1 MKHELFKT
9 VCMKKWMIVLLAM
22 IIVMP
27 LSSDLY
33 AASKKKKKKGT
44 ATATLPTPKKVS
56 PYEKLLKGKNVETS
70 KSDFITLHKVG
81 SKLYFEIP
89 LKYME
94 REILLASTVTNVTS
108 PEFCD
113 IGYKANNPLHLKFT
127 KRDSSIFLRYVSTG
141 VTTDN
146 LQKAMNNVY
155 GDPILYAYD
164 VKAYNPDSTAVVIDV
179 TPIFTTDMKEF
190 AFLPTTIMGLI
201 QLNSVF
207 NKDGVALGEVKAF
220 DDNLS
225 VKSMLSYKVSLKFM
239 SFSFLDNMSLTATV
253 TRSLLLLPEEKM
265 RPRISDSRVGIFI
278 TSKQH
283 VSTEKD
289 GIQDYTLANRWRME
303 PKDMAAF
310 QRGELVE
317 PVKPIVF
324 YIDDAFPELWKQPI
338 KEGTLRWNEAFEK
351 IGFKNAVQV
360 RDFPKDDPEF
370 DPDNLKYSC
379 IRYLPSS
386 TANAMGP
393 SWVDPTTGEIVNA
406 SVLVYNDVI
415 RLINNWRFV
424 QTAQIDPSVRAKKM
438 PDDIVKESIAYVV
451 AHEVGHCLGFM
462 HNMSASAAYPV
473 DSLRSAS
480 FTNTYGT
487 TPCIMDYARF
497 NYVAQPGDKG
507 VRLTPPDL
515 GIYDYFLVK
524 WNYQPL
530 PQVNNEWEEQA
541 ILESWVD
548 EKAGDPRYRYGRQ
561 QIYSRYDPSAIEE
574 DLGDDPVKAAEY
586 GIKNLKYILSNL
598 GEWVNDDADFTHR
611 EELYKQLANQYYRY
625 IMNVMYN
632 VGGIYLTEVKDGTKG
647 QRHEPVAKEKQR
659 ASLAWILKEFKSSDW
674 LSKTDLKKNFTM
686 GVDMTPVLQ
695 KRILDQLERLTG
707 NIILSSH
714 LASNPYTIQ
723 EFLTDLYNGAFENTV
738 TGRALTD
745 ADKMLQQFI
754 VDVSASSLKD
764 AGAGALR
771 MLTDAAYMPS
781 VEEIAA
787 YGLDETGLINK
798 YLDQFRQVE
807 QERGPGYVAQQ
818 MALNEFGYGYGFVR
832 KVNTGEIDNSK
843 VYLQDMALKAQ
854 RLLNSKIAGATGDT
868 KIHYQSLLMKLNKSL
883 KDSK

>member
-1 MKHELFKT
+1 
-9 VCMKKWMIVLLAM
+9 MKKWMLVLFVALFVLPCSREA
-22 IIVMP
+22 
-27 LSSDLY
+27 D
-33 AASKKKKKKGT
+33 AAGRKKKGKNA
-44 ATATLPTPKKVS
+44 ATAKVTEKKS
-56 PYEKLLKGKNVETS
+56 AYDKLFQKESCETV
-70 KSDFITLHKVG
+70 KSNFITLHKVDG
-81 SKLYFEIP
+81 KLYFEIP
-89 LKYME
+89 MKYLG
-94 REILLASTVTNVTS
+94 REMLFASTLTSTSSNDFCDVGYKQNDPLHVRFTKIDSTIYLNEVNAFVTS
-108 PEFCD
+108 
-113 IGYKANNPLHLKFT
+113 NPKEP
-127 KRDSSIFLRYVSTG
+127 S
-141 VTTDN
+141 
-146 LQKAMNNVY
+146 LQKAIDKNFADAV
-155 GDPILYAYD
+155 LYSYKIAAYT
-164 VKAYNPDSTAVVIDV
+164 PDSTAVVIDV

-289 GIQDYTLANRWRME
+289 GIQNYTLANRWRME

-310 QRGELVE
+310 KRGELVE

-674 LSKTDLKKNFTM
+674 LSKTDLRKNFTM

-738 TGRALTD
+738 KGRALTD

-764 AGAGALR
+764 AGGGALR

>member
-1 MKHELFKT
+1 M
-9 VCMKKWMIVLLAM
+9 
-22 IIVMP
+22 
-27 LSSDLY
+27 
-33 AASKKKKKKGT
+33 
-44 ATATLPTPKKVS
+44 
-56 PYEKLLKGKNVETS
+56 
-70 KSDFITLHKVG
+70 
-81 SKLYFEIP
+81 
-89 LKYME
+89 
-94 REILLASTVTNVTS
+94 
-108 PEFCD
+108 
-113 IGYKANNPLHLKFT
+113 
-127 KRDSSIFLRYVSTG
+127 
-141 VTTDN
+141 
-146 LQKAMNNVY
+146 
-155 GDPILYAYD
+155 
-164 VKAYNPDSTAVVIDV
+164 
-179 TPIFTTDMKEF
+179 
-190 AFLPTTIMGLI
+190 
-201 QLNSVF
+201 
-207 NKDGVALGEVKAF
+207 
-220 DDNLS
+220 
-225 VKSMLSYKVSLKFM
+225 
-239 SFSFLDNMSLTATV
+239 
-253 TRSLLLLPEEKM
+253 
-265 RPRISDSRVGIFI
+265 
-278 TSKQH
+278 
-283 VSTEKD
+283 
-289 GIQDYTLANRWRME
+289 
-303 PKDMAAF
+303 
-310 QRGELVE
+310 
-317 PVKPIVF
+317 F

-515 GIYDYFLVK
+515 GIYDCFLVK

-530 PQVNNEWEEQA
+530 PQVNDEWEEQA

-574 DLGDDPVKAAEY
+574 DLGDDPMKAGEY

-647 QRHEPVAKEKQR
+647 QRHEPVSKEKQR

-674 LSKTDLKKNFTM
+674 LSKTDLKKNFAM

-738 TGRALTD
+738 KGLALTD

-754 VDVSASSLKD
+754 VDVSASSLKE
-764 AGAGALR
+764 AGGGALR

-807 QERGPGYVAQQ
+807 PRTWSRLRGTTDGI
-818 MALNEFGYGYGFVR
+818 
-832 KVNTGEIDNSK
+832 K
-843 VYLQDMALKAQ
+843 
-854 RLLNSKIAGATGDT
+854 
-868 KIHYQSLLMKLNKSL
+868 
-883 KDSK
+883 

>member
-1 MKHELFKT
+1 
-9 VCMKKWMIVLLAM
+9 
-22 IIVMP
+22 
-27 LSSDLY
+27 
-33 AASKKKKKKGT
+33 
-44 ATATLPTPKKVS
+44 
-56 PYEKLLKGKNVETS
+56 
-70 KSDFITLHKVG
+70 
-81 SKLYFEIP
+81 
-89 LKYME
+89 
-94 REILLASTVTNVTS
+94 
-108 PEFCD
+108 
-113 IGYKANNPLHLKFT
+113 
-127 KRDSSIFLRYVSTG
+127 
-141 VTTDN
+141 
-146 LQKAMNNVY
+146 
-155 GDPILYAYD
+155 
-164 VKAYNPDSTAVVIDV
+164 
-179 TPIFTTDMKEF
+179 
-190 AFLPTTIMGLI
+190 
-201 QLNSVF
+201 
-207 NKDGVALGEVKAF
+207 
-220 DDNLS
+220 
-225 VKSMLSYKVSLKFM
+225 
-239 SFSFLDNMSLTATV
+239 
-253 TRSLLLLPEEKM
+253 
-265 RPRISDSRVGIFI
+265 
-278 TSKQH
+278 
-283 VSTEKD
+283 
-289 GIQDYTLANRWRME
+289 
-303 PKDMAAF
+303 MAAF

-338 KEGTLRWNEAFEK
+338 KEGTLRWNAAFEK

-738 TGRALTD
+738 KGRALTD

-798 YLDQFRQVE
+798 YFDQFRQVE

-854 RLLNSKIAGATGDT
+854 RLLNSKITGATGDT

>member
-1 MKHELFKT
+1 
-9 VCMKKWMIVLLAM
+9 MKKWMLVLFVALFVLPCSREA
-22 IIVMP
+22 
-27 LSSDLY
+27 D
-33 AASKKKKKKGT
+33 AAGRKKKGKNA
-44 ATATLPTPKKVS
+44 ATAKVTEKKS
-56 PYEKLLKGKNVETS
+56 AYDKLFQKESCETV
-70 KSDFITLHKVG
+70 KSNFITLHKVDG
-81 SKLYFEIP
+81 KLYFEIP
-89 LKYME
+89 MKYLG
-94 REILLASTVTNVTS
+94 REMLFASTLTSTSSNDFCDVGYKQNDPLHVRFTKIDSTIYLNEVNAFVTS
-108 PEFCD
+108 
-113 IGYKANNPLHLKFT
+113 NPKEP
-127 KRDSSIFLRYVSTG
+127 S
-141 VTTDN
+141 
-146 LQKAMNNVY
+146 LQKAIDKNFADAV
-155 GDPILYAYD
+155 LYSYKIAAYT
-164 VKAYNPDSTAVVIDV
+164 PDSTAVVIDV

-201 QLNSVF
+201 QLNSTF

-283 VSTEKD
+283 ISTEKD
-289 GIQDYTLANRWRME
+289 GIQNYTLANRWRME

-338 KEGTLRWNEAFEK
+338 KEGTLRWNAAFEK

-738 TGRALTD
+738 KGRALTD

-787 YGLDETGLINK
+787 YW
-798 YLDQFRQVE
+798 
-807 QERGPGYVAQQ
+807 
-818 MALNEFGYGYGFVR
+818 
-832 KVNTGEIDNSK
+832 
-843 VYLQDMALKAQ
+843 
-854 RLLNSKIAGATGDT
+854 
-868 KIHYQSLLMKLNKSL
+868 
-883 KDSK
+883 

>member
-1 MKHELFKT
+1 
-9 VCMKKWMIVLLAM
+9 MKKWMLVLFVALFVLPCLLDAE
-22 IIVMP
+22 
-27 LSSDLY
+27 
-33 AASKKKKKKGT
+33 AAGRKKKGKNAVT
-44 ATATLPTPKKVS
+44 AKVAEKKS
-56 PYEKLLKGKNVETS
+56 AYDKLFQKKSCETV
-70 KSDFITLHKVG
+70 KSNFITLHKVDG
-81 SKLYFEIP
+81 KLYFEIP
-89 LKYME
+89 VKYLG
-94 REILLASTVTNVTS
+94 REMLFASTLTSTSSNDFCDVGYRQNDPLHVRFTKIDSTIYLNEVNAFVTS
-108 PEFCD
+108 NPKEPSLRKAIDKNFAD
-113 IGYKANNPLHLKFT
+113 AVLYSYKIA
-127 KRDSSIFLRYVSTG
+127 
-141 VTTDN
+141 
-146 LQKAMNNVY
+146 
-155 GDPILYAYD
+155 AYT
-164 VKAYNPDSTAVVIDV
+164 PDSTAVVIDV

-239 SFSFLDNMSLTATV
+239 SFSFLDNMPLTATV

-310 QRGELVE
+310 QRRELVE

-515 GIYDYFLVK
+515 GIYDCFLVK

-530 PQVNNEWEEQA
+530 PQVNDEWEEQA

-574 DLGDDPVKAAEY
+574 DLGDDPMKAGEY

-647 QRHEPVAKEKQR
+647 QRHEPVSKEKQR

-674 LSKTDLKKNFTM
+674 LSKTDLKKNFAM

-738 TGRALTD
+738 KGLALTD

-754 VDVSASSLKD
+754 VDVSASSLKE
-764 AGAGALR
+764 AGGGALR

>member
-1 MKHELFKT
+1 
-9 VCMKKWMIVLLAM
+9 MKKWMLVLFVALFVLPCSREA
-22 IIVMP
+22 
-27 LSSDLY
+27 D
-33 AASKKKKKKGT
+33 AAGRKKKGKNA
-44 ATATLPTPKKVS
+44 ATAKVTEKKS
-56 PYEKLLKGKNVETS
+56 AYDKLFQKESCETV
-70 KSDFITLHKVG
+70 KSNFITLHKVDG
-81 SKLYFEIP
+81 KLYFEIP
-89 LKYME
+89 MKYLG
-94 REILLASTVTNVTS
+94 REMLFASTLTSTSSNDFCDVGYKQNDPLHVRFTKIDSTIYLNEVNAFVTS
-108 PEFCD
+108 
-113 IGYKANNPLHLKFT
+113 NPKEP
-127 KRDSSIFLRYVSTG
+127 S
-141 VTTDN
+141 
-146 LQKAMNNVY
+146 LQKAIDKNFADAV
-155 GDPILYAYD
+155 LYSYKIAAYT
-164 VKAYNPDSTAVVIDV
+164 PDSTAVVIDV

-201 QLNSVF
+201 QLNSTF

-289 GIQDYTLANRWRME
+289 GIQNYTLANRWRME

-310 QRGELVE
+310 KRGELVE

-338 KEGTLRWNEAFEK
+338 KEGTLRWNAAFEK

-379 IRYLPSS
+379 SRYLPSS

-674 LSKTDLKKNFTM
+674 LSKTDLRKNFTM

-738 TGRALTD
+738 KGLALTD

>member
-1 MKHELFKT
+1 
-9 VCMKKWMIVLLAM
+9 MKKWMLVLFVALFVLPCSREA
-22 IIVMP
+22 
-27 LSSDLY
+27 D
-33 AASKKKKKKGT
+33 AAGRKKKGKNA
-44 ATATLPTPKKVS
+44 ATAKVTEKKS
-56 PYEKLLKGKNVETS
+56 AYDKLFQKESCETV
-70 KSDFITLHKVG
+70 KSNFITLHKVDG
-81 SKLYFEIP
+81 KLYFEIP
-89 LKYME
+89 MKYLG
-94 REILLASTVTNVTS
+94 REMLFASTLTSTSSNDFCDVGYKQNDPLHVRFTKIDSTIYLNEVNAFVTS
-108 PEFCD
+108 
-113 IGYKANNPLHLKFT
+113 NPKEP
-127 KRDSSIFLRYVSTG
+127 S
-141 VTTDN
+141 
-146 LQKAMNNVY
+146 LQKAIDKNFADAV
-155 GDPILYAYD
+155 LYSYKIAAYT
-164 VKAYNPDSTAVVIDV
+164 PDSTAVVIDV

-201 QLNSVF
+201 QLNSTF

-289 GIQDYTLANRWRME
+289 GIQNYTLANRWRME

-310 QRGELVE
+310 KRGELVE

-338 KEGTLRWNEAFEK
+338 KEGTLRWNAAFEK

-674 LSKTDLKKNFTM
+674 LSKTDLRKNFTM

-695 KRILDQLERLTG
+695 KRILDQLERLTE

-738 TGRALTD
+738 KGRALTD

-854 RLLNSKIAGATGDT
+854 RLLNSKITGATGDT

>member
-1 MKHELFKT
+1 
-9 VCMKKWMIVLLAM
+9 MKKWMLVLFVALFVLPCSREA
-22 IIVMP
+22 
-27 LSSDLY
+27 D
-33 AASKKKKKKGT
+33 ATGRKKKGKNA
-44 ATATLPTPKKVS
+44 ATAKVTEKKS
-56 PYEKLLKGKNVETS
+56 AYDKLFQKESCETV
-70 KSDFITLHKVG
+70 KSNFITLHKVDG
-81 SKLYFEIP
+81 KLYFEIP
-89 LKYME
+89 MKYLG
-94 REILLASTVTNVTS
+94 REMLFASTLTSTSSNDFCDVGYKQNDPLHVRFTKIDSTIYLNEVNAFVTS
-108 PEFCD
+108 
-113 IGYKANNPLHLKFT
+113 NPKEP
-127 KRDSSIFLRYVSTG
+127 S
-141 VTTDN
+141 
-146 LQKAMNNVY
+146 LQKAIDKNFADAV
-155 GDPILYAYD
+155 LYSYKIAAYT
-164 VKAYNPDSTAVVIDV
+164 PDSTAVVIDV

-201 QLNSVF
+201 QLNSTF

-289 GIQDYTLANRWRME
+289 GIQNYTLANRWRME

-338 KEGTLRWNEAFEK
+338 KEGTLRWNAAFEK

-738 TGRALTD
+738 KGRALTD

>member
-1 MKHELFKT
+1 
-9 VCMKKWMIVLLAM
+9 MKKWMLVLFVALFVLPCSREA
-22 IIVMP
+22 
-27 LSSDLY
+27 D
-33 AASKKKKKKGT
+33 AAGRKKKGKNA
-44 ATATLPTPKKVS
+44 ATAKVTEKKS
-56 PYEKLLKGKNVETS
+56 AYDKLFQKESCETV
-70 KSDFITLHKVG
+70 KSNFITLHKVDG
-81 SKLYFEIP
+81 KLYFEIP
-89 LKYME
+89 MKYLG
-94 REILLASTVTNVTS
+94 REMLFASTLTSTSSNDFCDVGYKQNDPLHVRFTKIDSTIYLNEVNAFVTS
-108 PEFCD
+108 
-113 IGYKANNPLHLKFT
+113 NPKEP
-127 KRDSSIFLRYVSTG
+127 S
-141 VTTDN
+141 
-146 LQKAMNNVY
+146 LQKAIDKNFADAV
-155 GDPILYAYD
+155 LYSYKIAAYT
-164 VKAYNPDSTAVVIDV
+164 PDSTAVVIDV

-201 QLNSVF
+201 QLNSTF

-289 GIQDYTLANRWRME
+289 GIQNYTLANRWRME

-338 KEGTLRWNEAFEK
+338 KEGTLRWNAAFEK

-574 DLGDDPVKAAEY
+574 DLGDDPVKAAGY

-738 TGRALTD
+738 KGRALTD

>member
-1 MKHELFKT
+1 
-9 VCMKKWMIVLLAM
+9 MKKWMLVLFVALFVLPCSREA
-22 IIVMP
+22 
-27 LSSDLY
+27 D
-33 AASKKKKKKGT
+33 AAGRKKKGKNA
-44 ATATLPTPKKVS
+44 ATAKVTEKKS
-56 PYEKLLKGKNVETS
+56 AYDKLFQKESCETV
-70 KSDFITLHKVG
+70 KSNFITLHKVDG
-81 SKLYFEIP
+81 KLYFEIP
-89 LKYME
+89 MKYLG
-94 REILLASTVTNVTS
+94 REMLFASTLTSTSSNDFCDVGYKQNDPLHVRFTKIDSTIYLNEVNAFVTS
-108 PEFCD
+108 
-113 IGYKANNPLHLKFT
+113 NPKEP
-127 KRDSSIFLRYVSTG
+127 S
-141 VTTDN
+141 
-146 LQKAMNNVY
+146 LQKAIDKNFADAV
-155 GDPILYAYD
+155 LYSYKIAAYT
-164 VKAYNPDSTAVVIDV
+164 PDSTAVVIDV

-201 QLNSVF
+201 QLNSTF
-207 NKDGVALGEVKAF
+207 NKDGVALGEVKTF

-239 SFSFLDNMSLTATV
+239 SFSFLNNMSLTATV

-289 GIQDYTLANRWRME
+289 GIQNYTLANRWRME

-338 KEGTLRWNEAFEK
+338 KEGTLRWNAAFEK

-674 LSKTDLKKNFTM
+674 LSKIDLRKNFTM

-738 TGRALTD
+738 KGRALTD

-854 RLLNSKIAGATGDT
+854 RLLNSKITGATGDT

>member
-1 MKHELFKT
+1 
-9 VCMKKWMIVLLAM
+9 MKKWMLVLFVALFVLPCSREA
-22 IIVMP
+22 
-27 LSSDLY
+27 D
-33 AASKKKKKKGT
+33 AAGRKKKGKNA
-44 ATATLPTPKKVS
+44 ATAKVTEKKS
-56 PYEKLLKGKNVETS
+56 AYDKLFQKESCETV
-70 KSDFITLHKVG
+70 KSNFITLHKVDG
-81 SKLYFEIP
+81 KLYFEIP
-89 LKYME
+89 MKYLG
-94 REILLASTVTNVTS
+94 REMLFASTLTSTSSNDFCDVGYKQNDPLHVRFTKIDSTIYLNEVNAFVTS
-108 PEFCD
+108 
-113 IGYKANNPLHLKFT
+113 NPKEP
-127 KRDSSIFLRYVSTG
+127 S
-141 VTTDN
+141 
-146 LQKAMNNVY
+146 LQKAIDKNFADAV
-155 GDPILYAYD
+155 LYSYKIAAYT
-164 VKAYNPDSTAVVIDV
+164 PDSTAVVIDV

-201 QLNSVF
+201 QLNSTF

-265 RPRISDSRVGIFI
+265 RPRISDSLVGIFI

-289 GIQDYTLANRWRME
+289 GIQNYTLANRWRME

-338 KEGTLRWNEAFEK
+338 KEGTLRWNAAFEK

-738 TGRALTD
+738 KGRALTD

>member
-1 MKHELFKT
+1 
-9 VCMKKWMIVLLAM
+9 MKKWMLVLFVALFVLPCSREA
-22 IIVMP
+22 
-27 LSSDLY
+27 D
-33 AASKKKKKKGT
+33 AAGRKKKGKNA
-44 ATATLPTPKKVS
+44 ATAKVTEKKS
-56 PYEKLLKGKNVETS
+56 AYDKLFQKESCETV
-70 KSDFITLHKVG
+70 KSNFITLHKVDG
-81 SKLYFEIP
+81 KLYFEIP
-89 LKYME
+89 MKYLG
-94 REILLASTVTNVTS
+94 REMLFASTLTSTSSNDFCDVGYKQNDPLHVRFTKIDSTIYLNEVNAFVTS
-108 PEFCD
+108 
-113 IGYKANNPLHLKFT
+113 NPKEP
-127 KRDSSIFLRYVSTG
+127 S
-141 VTTDN
+141 
-146 LQKAMNNVY
+146 LQKAIDKNFADAV
-155 GDPILYAYD
+155 LYSYKIAAYT
-164 VKAYNPDSTAVVIDV
+164 PDSTAVVIDV

-201 QLNSVF
+201 QLNSTF

-225 VKSMLSYKVSLKFM
+225 VKSMLSYKVSLKLM
-239 SFSFLDNMSLTATV
+239 SFSYLDNMSLTATV

-283 VSTEKD
+283 ISTEKD
-289 GIQDYTLANRWRME
+289 GIQNYTLANRWRME

-338 KEGTLRWNEAFEK
+338 KEGTLRWNAAFEK

-738 TGRALTD
+738 KGRALTD

>member
-1 MKHELFKT
+1 
-9 VCMKKWMIVLLAM
+9 MKKWMLVLFVALFVLPCSREA
-22 IIVMP
+22 
-27 LSSDLY
+27 D
-33 AASKKKKKKGT
+33 AAGRKKKGKNA
-44 ATATLPTPKKVS
+44 ATAKVTEKKS
-56 PYEKLLKGKNVETS
+56 AYDKLFQKESCETV
-70 KSDFITLHKVG
+70 KSNFITLHKVDG
-81 SKLYFEIP
+81 KLYFEIP
-89 LKYME
+89 MKYLG
-94 REILLASTVTNVTS
+94 REMLFASTLTSTSSNDFCDVGYRQNDPLHVRFTKIDSTIYLNEVNAFVTS
-108 PEFCD
+108 
-113 IGYKANNPLHLKFT
+113 NPKEP
-127 KRDSSIFLRYVSTG
+127 S
-141 VTTDN
+141 
-146 LQKAMNNVY
+146 LQKAIDKNFADAV
-155 GDPILYAYD
+155 LYSYKIAAYT
-164 VKAYNPDSTAVVIDV
+164 PDSTAVVIDV

-201 QLNSVF
+201 QLNSTF

-289 GIQDYTLANRWRME
+289 GIQNYTLANRWRME

-310 QRGELVE
+310 KRGELVE

-338 KEGTLRWNEAFEK
+338 KEGTLRWNAAFEK

-674 LSKTDLKKNFTM
+674 LSKTDLRKNFTM

-738 TGRALTD
+738 KGRALTD

-854 RLLNSKIAGATGDT
+854 RLLNSKITGATGDT

>member
-1 MKHELFKT
+1 
-9 VCMKKWMIVLLAM
+9 MKKWMLVLFVALFVLPCSREA
-22 IIVMP
+22 
-27 LSSDLY
+27 D
-33 AASKKKKKKGT
+33 AAGRKKKGKNA
-44 ATATLPTPKKVS
+44 ATAKVTEKKS
-56 PYEKLLKGKNVETS
+56 AYDKLFQKESCETV
-70 KSDFITLHKVG
+70 KSNFITLHKVDG
-81 SKLYFEIP
+81 KLYFEIP
-89 LKYME
+89 MKYLG
-94 REILLASTVTNVTS
+94 REMLFASTLTSTSSNDFCDVGYKQNDPLHVRFTKIDSTIYLNEVNAFVTS
-108 PEFCD
+108 
-113 IGYKANNPLHLKFT
+113 NPKEP
-127 KRDSSIFLRYVSTG
+127 S
-141 VTTDN
+141 
-146 LQKAMNNVY
+146 LQKVIDKNFADAV
-155 GDPILYAYD
+155 LYSYKIAAYT
-164 VKAYNPDSTAVVIDV
+164 PDSTAVVIDV

-201 QLNSVF
+201 QLNSTF

-289 GIQDYTLANRWRME
+289 GIQNYTLANRWRME

-338 KEGTLRWNEAFEK
+338 KEGTLRWNAAFEK

-738 TGRALTD
+738 KGRALTD

-764 AGAGALR
+764 AGGRGFADVDGC
-771 MLTDAAYMPS
+771 
-781 VEEIAA
+781 
-787 YGLDETGLINK
+787 GL
-798 YLDQFRQVE
+798 YAFRGRDCGVW
-807 QERGPGYVAQQ
+807 PG
-818 MALNEFGYGYGFVR
+818 
-832 KVNTGEIDNSK
+832 
-843 VYLQDMALKAQ
+843 
-854 RLLNSKIAGATGDT
+854 
-868 KIHYQSLLMKLNKSL
+868 
-883 KDSK
+883 

>member
-1 MKHELFKT
+1 
-9 VCMKKWMIVLLAM
+9 MKKWMLVLFVALFVLPCSREA
-22 IIVMP
+22 
-27 LSSDLY
+27 D
-33 AASKKKKKKGT
+33 AAGRKKKGKNA
-44 ATATLPTPKKVS
+44 ATAKVTEKKS
-56 PYEKLLKGKNVETS
+56 AYDKLFQKESCETV
-70 KSDFITLHKVG
+70 KSNFITLHKVDG
-81 SKLYFEIP
+81 KLYFEIP
-89 LKYME
+89 MKYLG
-94 REILLASTVTNVTS
+94 REMLFASTLTSTSSNDFCDVGYKQNDPLHVRFTKIDSTIYLNEVNAFVTS
-108 PEFCD
+108 
-113 IGYKANNPLHLKFT
+113 NPKEP
-127 KRDSSIFLRYVSTG
+127 S
-141 VTTDN
+141 
-146 LQKAMNNVY
+146 LQKAIDKNFADAV
-155 GDPILYAYD
+155 LYSYKIAAYT
-164 VKAYNPDSTAVVIDV
+164 PDSTAVVIDV

-201 QLNSVF
+201 QLNSTF

-289 GIQDYTLANRWRME
+289 GIQNYTLANRWRME

-310 QRGELVE
+310 KRGELVE

-338 KEGTLRWNEAFEK
+338 KEGTLRWNAAFEK

-674 LSKTDLKKNFTM
+674 LSKTDLRKNFTM

-738 TGRALTD
+738 KGRALTD

>member
-1 MKHELFKT
+1 
-9 VCMKKWMIVLLAM
+9 MKKWMLVLFVALFVLPCSREA
-22 IIVMP
+22 
-27 LSSDLY
+27 D
-33 AASKKKKKKGT
+33 AAGRKKKGKNA
-44 ATATLPTPKKVS
+44 ATAKVTEKKS
-56 PYEKLLKGKNVETS
+56 AYDKLFQKESCETV
-70 KSDFITLHKVG
+70 KSNFITLHKVDG
-81 SKLYFEIP
+81 KLYFEIP
-89 LKYME
+89 MKYLG
-94 REILLASTVTNVTS
+94 REMLFASTLTSTSSNDFCDVGYKQNDPLHVRFTKIDSTIYLNEVNAFVTS
-108 PEFCD
+108 
-113 IGYKANNPLHLKFT
+113 NPKEP
-127 KRDSSIFLRYVSTG
+127 S
-141 VTTDN
+141 
-146 LQKAMNNVY
+146 LQKAIDKNFADAV
-155 GDPILYAYD
+155 LYSYKIAAYT
-164 VKAYNPDSTAVVIDV
+164 PDSTAVVIDV

-201 QLNSVF
+201 QLNSTF

-289 GIQDYTLANRWRME
+289 GIQNYTLANRWRME

-310 QRGELVE
+310 KRGELVE

-338 KEGTLRWNEAFEK
+338 KEGTLRWNAAFEK

-738 TGRALTD
+738 KGRALTD

-854 RLLNSKIAGATGDT
+854 RLLNSKITGATGDT

>member
-1 MKHELFKT
+1 
-9 VCMKKWMIVLLAM
+9 MKKWMLVLFVALFVLPCSREA
-22 IIVMP
+22 
-27 LSSDLY
+27 D
-33 AASKKKKKKGT
+33 AAGRKKKGKNA
-44 ATATLPTPKKVS
+44 ATAKVTEKKS
-56 PYEKLLKGKNVETS
+56 AYDKLFQKESCETV
-70 KSDFITLHKVG
+70 KSNFITLHKVDG
-81 SKLYFEIP
+81 KLYFEIP
-89 LKYME
+89 MKYLG
-94 REILLASTVTNVTS
+94 REMLFASTLTSTSSNDFCDVGYKQNDPLHVRFTKIDSTIYLNEVNAFVTS
-108 PEFCD
+108 
-113 IGYKANNPLHLKFT
+113 NPKEP
-127 KRDSSIFLRYVSTG
+127 S
-141 VTTDN
+141 
-146 LQKAMNNVY
+146 LQKAIDKNFADAV
-155 GDPILYAYD
+155 LYSYKIAAYT
-164 VKAYNPDSTAVVIDV
+164 PDSTAVVIDV

-201 QLNSVF
+201 QLNSTF

-283 VSTEKD
+283 ISTEKD
-289 GIQDYTLANRWRME
+289 GIQNYTLANRWRME

-338 KEGTLRWNEAFEK
+338 KEGTLRWNAAFEK

-674 LSKTDLKKNFTM
+674 LSKTDLKKNFTT

-738 TGRALTD
+738 KGRALTD

>member
-1 MKHELFKT
+1 
-9 VCMKKWMIVLLAM
+9 MKKWMLVLFVALFVLPCSREA
-22 IIVMP
+22 
-27 LSSDLY
+27 D
-33 AASKKKKKKGT
+33 AAGRKKKGKNA
-44 ATATLPTPKKVS
+44 ATAKVTEKKS
-56 PYEKLLKGKNVETS
+56 AYDKLFQKESCETV
-70 KSDFITLHKVG
+70 KSNFITLHKVDG
-81 SKLYFEIP
+81 KLYFEIP
-89 LKYME
+89 MKYLG
-94 REILLASTVTNVTS
+94 REMLFASTLTSTSSNDFCDVGYKQNDPLHVRFTKIDSTIYLNEVNAFVTS
-108 PEFCD
+108 
-113 IGYKANNPLHLKFT
+113 NPKEP
-127 KRDSSIFLRYVSTG
+127 S
-141 VTTDN
+141 
-146 LQKAMNNVY
+146 LQKAIDKNFADAV
-155 GDPILYAYD
+155 LYSYKIAAYT
-164 VKAYNPDSTAVVIDV
+164 PDSTAVVIDV

-201 QLNSVF
+201 QLNSTF
-207 NKDGVALGEVKAF
+207 NKDGVALGEVKTF

-239 SFSFLDNMSLTATV
+239 SFSFLNNMSLTATV

-289 GIQDYTLANRWRME
+289 GIQNYTLANRWRME

-338 KEGTLRWNEAFEK
+338 KEGTLRWTAAFEK

-674 LSKTDLKKNFTM
+674 LSKTDLRKNFTM

-738 TGRALTD
+738 KGRALTD

>member
-1 MKHELFKT
+1 
-9 VCMKKWMIVLLAM
+9 MKKWMLVLFVALFVLPCSREA
-22 IIVMP
+22 
-27 LSSDLY
+27 D
-33 AASKKKKKKGT
+33 AAGRKKKGKNA
-44 ATATLPTPKKVS
+44 ATAKVTEKKS
-56 PYEKLLKGKNVETS
+56 AYDKLFQKESCETV
-70 KSDFITLHKVG
+70 KSNFITLHKVDG
-81 SKLYFEIP
+81 KLYFEIP
-89 LKYME
+89 MKYLG
-94 REILLASTVTNVTS
+94 REMLFASTLTSTSSNDFCDVGYKQNDPLHVRFTKIDSTIYLNEVNAFVTS
-108 PEFCD
+108 
-113 IGYKANNPLHLKFT
+113 NPKEP
-127 KRDSSIFLRYVSTG
+127 S
-141 VTTDN
+141 
-146 LQKAMNNVY
+146 LQKAIDKNFADAV
-155 GDPILYAYD
+155 LYSYKIAAYT
-164 VKAYNPDSTAVVIDV
+164 PDSTAVVIDV

-201 QLNSVF
+201 QLNSTF

-283 VSTEKD
+283 ISTEKD
-289 GIQDYTLANRWRME
+289 GIQNYTLANRWRME

-338 KEGTLRWNEAFEK
+338 KEGTLRWNAAFEK

-738 TGRALTD
+738 KGRALTD

-868 KIHYQSLLMKLNKSL
+868 KIHYQSLLMKLNKPL

>member
-1 MKHELFKT
+1 MKRWITLGMVILLVLPCTQTSFASARKKKT
-9 VCMKKWMIVLLAM
+9 VATETKKE
-22 IIVMP
+22 P
-27 LSSDLY
+27 TKRQ
-33 AASKKKKKKGT
+33 SKYDKLVKNKSCET
-44 ATATLPTPKKVS
+44 ARGEFV
-56 PYEKLLKGKNVETS
+56 
-70 KSDFITLHKVG
+70 TLHKLDGKV
-81 SKLYFEIP
+81 YFEFP
-89 LKYME
+89 VKYLG
-94 REILLASTVTNVTS
+94 REMLLASTISEASDNNL
-108 PEFCD
+108 CA
-113 IGYKANNPLHLKFT
+113 IGYKPKDPMHIKFT
-127 KRDSSIFLRYVSTG
+127 KTDSTIFMREVNVSATCNPQEGHMREVMARSFMDPIIGSYKIYCYTNDSSAFLLDMTSLFTG
-141 VTTDN
+141 N
-146 LQKAMNNVY
+146 SERLA
-155 GDPILYAYD
+155 PISSGGGM
-164 VKAYNPDSTAVVIDV
+164 VEITAV
-179 TPIFTTDMKEF
+179 F
-190 AFLPTTIMGLI
+190 
-201 QLNSVF
+201 NSAGSIL
-207 NKDGVALGEVKAF
+207 DGIKAF
-220 DDNLS
+220 DDNVT
-225 VKSMLSYKVSLKFM
+225 VKSYLSYSVSAKMMGMFIVKK
-239 SFSFLDNMSLTATV
+239 NEPLTVKATR
-253 TRSLLLLPEEKM
+253 TLLLLPEEKM
-265 RPRISDSRVGIFI
+265 HPRVSDTRIGVFV
-278 TSKQH
+278 TNTKQH
-283 VSTEKD
+283 ISTDED
-289 GIQDYTLANRWRME
+289 RIQIYTLANRWRVE
-303 PKDMAAF
+303 PKDVEAYK
-310 QRGELVE
+310 RGELVE

-338 KEGTLRWNEAFEK
+338 KEGTLRWNAAFEK

-515 GIYDYFLVK
+515 GIYDCFLVK

-530 PQVNNEWEEQA
+530 PQVNDEWEEQA

-738 TGRALTD
+738 KGRALTD

>member
-1 MKHELFKT
+1 
-9 VCMKKWMIVLLAM
+9 MKKWMLVLFVALFVLPCSREA
-22 IIVMP
+22 
-27 LSSDLY
+27 D
-33 AASKKKKKKGT
+33 AAGRKKKGKNA
-44 ATATLPTPKKVS
+44 ATAKVTEKKS
-56 PYEKLLKGKNVETS
+56 AYDKLFQKESCETV
-70 KSDFITLHKVG
+70 KSNFITLHKVDG
-81 SKLYFEIP
+81 KLYFEIP
-89 LKYME
+89 MKYLG
-94 REILLASTVTNVTS
+94 REMLFASTLTSTSSNDFCDVGYKQNDPLHVRFTKIDSTIYLNEVNAFVTS
-108 PEFCD
+108 
-113 IGYKANNPLHLKFT
+113 NPKEP
-127 KRDSSIFLRYVSTG
+127 S
-141 VTTDN
+141 
-146 LQKAMNNVY
+146 LQKAIDKNFADAV
-155 GDPILYAYD
+155 LYSYKIAAYT
-164 VKAYNPDSTAVVIDV
+164 PDSTAVVIDV

-201 QLNSVF
+201 QLNSTF

-289 GIQDYTLANRWRME
+289 GIQNYTLANRWRME

-338 KEGTLRWNEAFEK
+338 KEGTLRWNAAFEK

-632 VGGIYLTEVKDGTKG
+632 VGGIYLTEVKVGTKG

-738 TGRALTD
+738 KGRALTD

>member
-1 MKHELFKT
+1 
-9 VCMKKWMIVLLAM
+9 MKKWMLVLFVALFVLPCSREA
-22 IIVMP
+22 
-27 LSSDLY
+27 D
-33 AASKKKKKKGT
+33 AAGRKKKGKNA
-44 ATATLPTPKKVS
+44 ATAKVTEKKS
-56 PYEKLLKGKNVETS
+56 AYDKLFQKESCETV
-70 KSDFITLHKVG
+70 KSNFITLHKVDG
-81 SKLYFEIP
+81 KLYFEIP
-89 LKYME
+89 MKYLG
-94 REILLASTVTNVTS
+94 REMLFASTLTSTSSNDFCDVGYKQNDPLHVRFTKIDSTIYLNEVNAFVTS
-108 PEFCD
+108 
-113 IGYKANNPLHLKFT
+113 NPKEP
-127 KRDSSIFLRYVSTG
+127 S
-141 VTTDN
+141 
-146 LQKAMNNVY
+146 LQKAIDKNFADAV
-155 GDPILYAYD
+155 LYSYKIAAYT
-164 VKAYNPDSTAVVIDV
+164 PDSTAVVIDV

-201 QLNSVF
+201 QLNSTF

-283 VSTEKD
+283 ISTEKD
-289 GIQDYTLANRWRME
+289 GIQNYTLANRWRME

-310 QRGELVE
+310 KRGELVE

-338 KEGTLRWNEAFEK
+338 KEGTLRWNAAFEK

-738 TGRALTD
+738 KGRALTD

>member
-1 MKHELFKT
+1 
-9 VCMKKWMIVLLAM
+9 MKKWMLVLFVALFVLPCSREA
-22 IIVMP
+22 
-27 LSSDLY
+27 D
-33 AASKKKKKKGT
+33 AAGRKKKGKNA
-44 ATATLPTPKKVS
+44 ATAKVTEKKS
-56 PYEKLLKGKNVETS
+56 AYDKLFQKESCETV
-70 KSDFITLHKVG
+70 KSNFITLHKVDG
-81 SKLYFEIP
+81 KLYFEIP
-89 LKYME
+89 MKYLG
-94 REILLASTVTNVTS
+94 REMLFASTLTSTSSNDFCDVGYKQNDPLHVRFTKIDSTIYLNEVNAFVTS
-108 PEFCD
+108 
-113 IGYKANNPLHLKFT
+113 NPKEP
-127 KRDSSIFLRYVSTG
+127 S
-141 VTTDN
+141 
-146 LQKAMNNVY
+146 LQKAIDKNFADAV
-155 GDPILYAYD
+155 LYSYKIAAYT
-164 VKAYNPDSTAVVIDV
+164 PDSTAVVIDV

-201 QLNSVF
+201 QLNSTF

-283 VSTEKD
+283 ISTEKD
-289 GIQDYTLANRWRME
+289 GIQNYTLANRWRME

-310 QRGELVE
+310 QRGGLVE

-338 KEGTLRWNEAFEK
+338 KEGTLRWNAAFEK

-674 LSKTDLKKNFTM
+674 LSKTDLKKNFTT

-738 TGRALTD
+738 KGRALTD

>member
-1 MKHELFKT
+1 
-9 VCMKKWMIVLLAM
+9 MKKWMLVLFVALFVLPCSREA
-22 IIVMP
+22 
-27 LSSDLY
+27 D
-33 AASKKKKKKGT
+33 AAGRKKKGKNA
-44 ATATLPTPKKVS
+44 ATAKVTEKKS
-56 PYEKLLKGKNVETS
+56 AYDKLFQKESCETV
-70 KSDFITLHKVG
+70 KSNFITLHKVDG
-81 SKLYFEIP
+81 KLYFEIP
-89 LKYME
+89 MKYLG
-94 REILLASTVTNVTS
+94 REMLFASTLTSTSSNDFCDVGYKQNDPLHVRFTKIDSTIYLNEVNAFVTS
-108 PEFCD
+108 
-113 IGYKANNPLHLKFT
+113 NPKEP
-127 KRDSSIFLRYVSTG
+127 S
-141 VTTDN
+141 
-146 LQKAMNNVY
+146 LQKAIDKNFADAV
-155 GDPILYAYD
+155 LYSYKIAAYT
-164 VKAYNPDSTAVVIDV
+164 PDSTAVVIDV

-201 QLNSVF
+201 QLNSTF

-283 VSTEKD
+283 VSTERD

-338 KEGTLRWNEAFEK
+338 KEGTLRWNAAFEK

-738 TGRALTD
+738 KGRALTD

>member
-1 MKHELFKT
+1 MTKT
-9 VCMKKWMIVLLAM
+9 V
-22 IIVMP
+22 
-27 LSSDLY
+27 
-33 AASKKKKKKGT
+33 
-44 ATATLPTPKKVS
+44 
-56 PYEKLLKGKNVETS
+56 
-70 KSDFITLHKVG
+70 KSNFITLHKVDG
-81 SKLYFEIP
+81 KLYFEIP
-89 LKYME
+89 MKYLG
-94 REILLASTVTNVTS
+94 REMLFASTLTSTSSNDFCDVGYKQNDPLHVRFTKIDSTIYLNEVNAFVTS
-108 PEFCD
+108 
-113 IGYKANNPLHLKFT
+113 NPKEP
-127 KRDSSIFLRYVSTG
+127 S
-141 VTTDN
+141 
-146 LQKAMNNVY
+146 LQKAIDKNFADAV
-155 GDPILYAYD
+155 LYSYKIAAYT
-164 VKAYNPDSTAVVIDV
+164 PDSTAVVIDV

-201 QLNSVF
+201 QLNSTF

-289 GIQDYTLANRWRME
+289 GIQNYTLANRWRME

-310 QRGELVE
+310 KRGELVE

-338 KEGTLRWNEAFEK
+338 KEGTLRWNAAFEK

-674 LSKTDLKKNFTM
+674 LSKTDLRKNFTM

-738 TGRALTD
+738 KGRALTD

>member
-1 MKHELFKT
+1 
-9 VCMKKWMIVLLAM
+9 MKKWMLVLFVALFVLPCSREA
-22 IIVMP
+22 
-27 LSSDLY
+27 D
-33 AASKKKKKKGT
+33 AAGRKKKGKNA
-44 ATATLPTPKKVS
+44 ATAKVTEKKS
-56 PYEKLLKGKNVETS
+56 AYDKLFQKESCETV
-70 KSDFITLHKVG
+70 KSNFITLHKVDG
-81 SKLYFEIP
+81 KLYFEIP
-89 LKYME
+89 MKYLG
-94 REILLASTVTNVTS
+94 REMLFASTLTSTSSNDFCDVGYKQNDPLHVRFTKIDSTIYLNEVNAFVTS
-108 PEFCD
+108 
-113 IGYKANNPLHLKFT
+113 NPKEP
-127 KRDSSIFLRYVSTG
+127 S
-141 VTTDN
+141 
-146 LQKAMNNVY
+146 LQKAIDKNFADAV
-155 GDPILYAYD
+155 LYSYKIAAYT
-164 VKAYNPDSTAVVIDV
+164 PDSTAVVIDV

-201 QLNSVF
+201 QLNSTF
-207 NKDGVALGEVKAF
+207 NKDGVALGEVKTF

-239 SFSFLDNMSLTATV
+239 SFSFLNNMSLTATV

-289 GIQDYTLANRWRME
+289 GIQNYTLANRWRME

-324 YIDDAFPELWKQPI
+324 YIDDAFPELCKQPI
-338 KEGTLRWNEAFEK
+338 KEGTLRWNAAFEK

-738 TGRALTD
+738 KGRALTD

>member
-1 MKHELFKT
+1 
-9 VCMKKWMIVLLAM
+9 MKKWMLVLFVALFVLPCSREA
-22 IIVMP
+22 
-27 LSSDLY
+27 D
-33 AASKKKKKKGT
+33 AAGRKKKGKNA
-44 ATATLPTPKKVS
+44 ATAKVTEKKS
-56 PYEKLLKGKNVETS
+56 AYDKLFQKESCETV
-70 KSDFITLHKVG
+70 KSNFITLHKVDG
-81 SKLYFEIP
+81 KLYFEIP
-89 LKYME
+89 MKYLG
-94 REILLASTVTNVTS
+94 REMLFASTLTSTSSNDFCDVGYKQNDPLHVRFTKIDSTIYLNEVNAFVTS
-108 PEFCD
+108 
-113 IGYKANNPLHLKFT
+113 NPKEP
-127 KRDSSIFLRYVSTG
+127 S
-141 VTTDN
+141 
-146 LQKAMNNVY
+146 LQKAIDKNFADAV
-155 GDPILYAYD
+155 LYSYKIAAYT
-164 VKAYNPDSTAVVIDV
+164 PDSTAVVIDV

-201 QLNSVF
+201 QLNSTF

-289 GIQDYTLANRWRME
+289 GIQNYTLANRWRME

-338 KEGTLRWNEAFEK
+338 KEGTLRWNAAFEK

-451 AHEVGHCLGFM
+451 AHEMGHCLGFM

-738 TGRALTD
+738 KGRALTD

>member
-1 MKHELFKT
+1 
-9 VCMKKWMIVLLAM
+9 MKKWMLVLFVALFVLPCSREA
-22 IIVMP
+22 
-27 LSSDLY
+27 D
-33 AASKKKKKKGT
+33 AAGRKKKGKNA
-44 ATATLPTPKKVS
+44 ATVKVTEKKS
-56 PYEKLLKGKNVETS
+56 AYDKLFQKESCETV
-70 KSDFITLHKVG
+70 KSNFITLHKVDG
-81 SKLYFEIP
+81 KLYFEIP
-89 LKYME
+89 MKYLG
-94 REILLASTVTNVTS
+94 REMLFASTLTSTSSNDFCDVGYKQNDPLHVRFTKIDSTIYLNEVNAFVTS
-108 PEFCD
+108 
-113 IGYKANNPLHLKFT
+113 NPKEP
-127 KRDSSIFLRYVSTG
+127 S
-141 VTTDN
+141 
-146 LQKAMNNVY
+146 LQKAIDKNFADAV
-155 GDPILYAYD
+155 LYSYKIAAYT
-164 VKAYNPDSTAVVIDV
+164 PDSTAVVIDV

-201 QLNSVF
+201 QLNSTF

-283 VSTEKD
+283 ISTEKD
-289 GIQDYTLANRWRME
+289 GIQNYTLANRWRME

-338 KEGTLRWNEAFEK
+338 KEGTLRWNAAFEK

-738 TGRALTD
+738 KGRALTD

>member
-1 MKHELFKT
+1 
-9 VCMKKWMIVLLAM
+9 MKKWMLVLFVALFVLPCSREA
-22 IIVMP
+22 
-27 LSSDLY
+27 D
-33 AASKKKKKKGT
+33 AAGRKKKGKNA
-44 ATATLPTPKKVS
+44 ATAKVTEKKS
-56 PYEKLLKGKNVETS
+56 AYDKLFQKESCETV
-70 KSDFITLHKVG
+70 KSNFITLHKVDG
-81 SKLYFEIP
+81 KLYFEIP
-89 LKYME
+89 MKYLG
-94 REILLASTVTNVTS
+94 REMLFASTLTSTSSNDFCDVGYKQNDPLHVRFTKIDSTIYLNEVNAFVTS
-108 PEFCD
+108 
-113 IGYKANNPLHLKFT
+113 NPKEP
-127 KRDSSIFLRYVSTG
+127 S
-141 VTTDN
+141 
-146 LQKAMNNVY
+146 LQKAIDKNFADAV
-155 GDPILYAYD
+155 LYSYKIAAYT
-164 VKAYNPDSTAVVIDV
+164 PDSTAVVIDV

-201 QLNSVF
+201 QLNSTF

-225 VKSMLSYKVSLKFM
+225 VRSMLSYKVSLKFM

-289 GIQDYTLANRWRME
+289 GIQNYTLANRWRME

-338 KEGTLRWNEAFEK
+338 KEGTLRWNAAFEK

-738 TGRALTD
+738 KGRALTD

>member
-1 MKHELFKT
+1 
-9 VCMKKWMIVLLAM
+9 MKKWMLVLFVALFVLPCSREA
-22 IIVMP
+22 
-27 LSSDLY
+27 D
-33 AASKKKKKKGT
+33 AAGRKKKGKNA
-44 ATATLPTPKKVS
+44 ATAKVTEKKS
-56 PYEKLLKGKNVETS
+56 AYDKLFQKESCETV
-70 KSDFITLHKVG
+70 KSNFITLHKVDG
-81 SKLYFEIP
+81 KLYFEIP
-89 LKYME
+89 MKYLG
-94 REILLASTVTNVTS
+94 REMLFASTLTSTSSNDFCDVGYKQNDPLHVRFTKIDSTIYLNEVNAFVTS
-108 PEFCD
+108 
-113 IGYKANNPLHLKFT
+113 NPKEP
-127 KRDSSIFLRYVSTG
+127 S
-141 VTTDN
+141 
-146 LQKAMNNVY
+146 LQKAIDKNFADAV
-155 GDPILYAYD
+155 LYSYKIAAYT
-164 VKAYNPDSTAVVIDV
+164 PDSTAVVIDV

-201 QLNSVF
+201 QLNSTF

-283 VSTEKD
+283 ISTEKD
-289 GIQDYTLANRWRME
+289 GIQNYTLANRWRME

-338 KEGTLRWNEAFEK
+338 KEGTLRWNAAFEK

-497 NYVAQPGDKG
+497 
-507 VRLTPPDL
+507 RLT
-515 GIYDYFLVK
+515 I
-524 WNYQPL
+524 
-530 PQVNNEWEEQA
+530 
-541 ILESWVD
+541 
-548 EKAGDPRYRYGRQ
+548 
-561 QIYSRYDPSAIEE
+561 
-574 DLGDDPVKAAEY
+574 
-586 GIKNLKYILSNL
+586 
-598 GEWVNDDADFTHR
+598 H
-611 EELYKQLANQYYRY
+611 
-625 IMNVMYN
+625 
-632 VGGIYLTEVKDGTKG
+632 
-647 QRHEPVAKEKQR
+647 
-659 ASLAWILKEFKSSDW
+659 SLD
-674 LSKTDLKKNFTM
+674 
-686 GVDMTPVLQ
+686 
-695 KRILDQLERLTG
+695 
-707 NIILSSH
+707 
-714 LASNPYTIQ
+714 
-723 EFLTDLYNGAFENTV
+723 
-738 TGRALTD
+738 
-745 ADKMLQQFI
+745 
-754 VDVSASSLKD
+754 
-764 AGAGALR
+764 
-771 MLTDAAYMPS
+771 
-781 VEEIAA
+781 
-787 YGLDETGLINK
+787 
-798 YLDQFRQVE
+798 
-807 QERGPGYVAQQ
+807 
-818 MALNEFGYGYGFVR
+818 
-832 KVNTGEIDNSK
+832 
-843 VYLQDMALKAQ
+843 
-854 RLLNSKIAGATGDT
+854 
-868 KIHYQSLLMKLNKSL
+868 
-883 KDSK
+883 

>member
-1 MKHELFKT
+1 
-9 VCMKKWMIVLLAM
+9 MKKWMLVLFVALFVLPCSREA
-22 IIVMP
+22 
-27 LSSDLY
+27 D
-33 AASKKKKKKGT
+33 AAGRKKKGKNA
-44 ATATLPTPKKVS
+44 ATAKVTEKKS
-56 PYEKLLKGKNVETS
+56 AYDKLFQKESCETV
-70 KSDFITLHKVG
+70 KSNFITLHKVDG
-81 SKLYFEIP
+81 KLYFEIP
-89 LKYME
+89 MKYLG
-94 REILLASTVTNVTS
+94 REMLFASTLTSTSSNDFCDVGYKQNDPLHVRFTKIDSTIYLNEVNAFVTS
-108 PEFCD
+108 
-113 IGYKANNPLHLKFT
+113 NPKEP
-127 KRDSSIFLRYVSTG
+127 S
-141 VTTDN
+141 
-146 LQKAMNNVY
+146 LQKAIDKNFADAV
-155 GDPILYAYD
+155 LYSYKIAAYT
-164 VKAYNPDSTAVVIDV
+164 PDSTAVVIDV

-201 QLNSVF
+201 QLNSTF

-239 SFSFLDNMSLTATV
+239 SFSFLDNMPLTATV

-283 VSTEKD
+283 ISTEKD
-289 GIQDYTLANRWRME
+289 GIQNYTLANRWRME

-338 KEGTLRWNEAFEK
+338 KEGTLRWNAAFEK

-738 TGRALTD
+738 KGRALTD

>member
-1 MKHELFKT
+1 
-9 VCMKKWMIVLLAM
+9 MKKWMLVLFVALFVLPCSREA
-22 IIVMP
+22 
-27 LSSDLY
+27 D
-33 AASKKKKKKGT
+33 AAGRKKKGKNA
-44 ATATLPTPKKVS
+44 ATAKVTEKKS
-56 PYEKLLKGKNVETS
+56 AYDKLFQKESCETV
-70 KSDFITLHKVG
+70 KSNFITLHKVDG
-81 SKLYFEIP
+81 KLYFEIP
-89 LKYME
+89 MKYLG
-94 REILLASTVTNVTS
+94 REMLFASTLTSTSSNDFCDVGYKQNDPLHVRFTKIDSTIYLNEVNAFVTS
-108 PEFCD
+108 
-113 IGYKANNPLHLKFT
+113 NPKEP
-127 KRDSSIFLRYVSTG
+127 S
-141 VTTDN
+141 
-146 LQKAMNNVY
+146 LQKAIDKNFADAV
-155 GDPILYAYD
+155 LYSYKIAAYT
-164 VKAYNPDSTAVVIDV
+164 PDSTAVVIDV

-201 QLNSVF
+201 QLNSTF

-283 VSTEKD
+283 ISTEKD
-289 GIQDYTLANRWRME
+289 GIQNYTLANRWRME

-310 QRGELVE
+310 KRGELVE

-338 KEGTLRWNEAFEK
+338 KEGTLRWNAAFEK

-674 LSKTDLKKNFTM
+674 LSKTDLRKNFTM

-738 TGRALTD
+738 KGRALTD

>member
-1 MKHELFKT
+1 
-9 VCMKKWMIVLLAM
+9 MKKWMLVLFVALFVLPCSLDAE
-22 IIVMP
+22 
-27 LSSDLY
+27 
-33 AASKKKKKKGT
+33 AAGRKKKGKNAVT
-44 ATATLPTPKKVS
+44 AKVAEKESAYDKLFQKKS
-56 PYEKLLKGKNVETS
+56 CETV
-70 KSDFITLHKVG
+70 KSNFITLHKVDG
-81 SKLYFEIP
+81 KLYFEIP
-89 LKYME
+89 VKYLG
-94 REILLASTVTNVTS
+94 REMLFASTLTS
-108 PEFCD
+108 TSSNDFCD
-113 IGYKANNPLHLKFT
+113 VGYKQNDPLHVRFT
-127 KRDSSIFLRYVSTG
+127 KIDSTIYLNEVNAFVTLNPKEPSLR
-141 VTTDN
+141 
-146 LQKAMNNVY
+146 KAIDKNFADAV
-155 GDPILYAYD
+155 LYSYKITAYT
-164 VKAYNPDSTAVVIDV
+164 PDSTAVVIDV

-239 SFSFLDNMSLTATV
+239 SFSFLDNMPLTATV

-289 GIQDYTLANRWRME
+289 GIQNYTLANRWRME

-310 QRGELVE
+310 KRGELVE

-338 KEGTLRWNEAFEK
+338 KEGTLRWNAAFEK

-674 LSKTDLKKNFTM
+674 LSKTDLRKNFTM

-738 TGRALTD
+738 KGRALTD

-771 MLTDAAYMPS
+771 MLTDGAYMPS

>member
-1 MKHELFKT
+1 
-9 VCMKKWMIVLLAM
+9 MKKWMLVLFVALFVLPCSRDAE
-22 IIVMP
+22 
-27 LSSDLY
+27 
-33 AASKKKKKKGT
+33 AAGRKKKGKNAVT
-44 ATATLPTPKKVS
+44 AKVAEKKS
-56 PYEKLLKGKNVETS
+56 AYDKLFQKKSCETV
-70 KSDFITLHKVG
+70 KSNFITLHKVDG
-81 SKLYFEIP
+81 KLYFEIP
-89 LKYME
+89 VKYLG
-94 REILLASTVTNVTS
+94 REMLFASTLTSTSSNDFCDVGYKQNDPLHVRFTKIDSTIYLNEVNAFVTS
-108 PEFCD
+108 NPKEPSLKKAIDKNFAD
-113 IGYKANNPLHLKFT
+113 AVLYSYKIA
-127 KRDSSIFLRYVSTG
+127 
-141 VTTDN
+141 
-146 LQKAMNNVY
+146 
-155 GDPILYAYD
+155 AYT
-164 VKAYNPDSTAVVIDV
+164 PDSTAVVIDV

-239 SFSFLDNMSLTATV
+239 SFSFLDNMPLTATV

-289 GIQDYTLANRWRME
+289 GIQNYTLANRWRME

-338 KEGTLRWNEAFEK
+338 KEGTLRWNAAFEK

-738 TGRALTD
+738 KGRALTD

>member
-1 MKHELFKT
+1 
-9 VCMKKWMIVLLAM
+9 MKKWMLVLFVALFVLPCSREA
-22 IIVMP
+22 
-27 LSSDLY
+27 D
-33 AASKKKKKKGT
+33 AAGRKKKGKNA
-44 ATATLPTPKKVS
+44 ATAKVTEKKS
-56 PYEKLLKGKNVETS
+56 AYDKLFQKESCETV
-70 KSDFITLHKVG
+70 KSNFITLHKVDG
-81 SKLYFEIP
+81 KLYFEIP
-89 LKYME
+89 MKYLG
-94 REILLASTVTNVTS
+94 REMLFASTLTSTSSNDFCDVGYKQNDTLHVRFPKIDSTIYLNEVNAFVTS
-108 PEFCD
+108 
-113 IGYKANNPLHLKFT
+113 NPKEP
-127 KRDSSIFLRYVSTG
+127 S
-141 VTTDN
+141 
-146 LQKAMNNVY
+146 LQKAIDKNFADAV
-155 GDPILYAYD
+155 LYSYKIAAYT
-164 VKAYNPDSTAVVIDV
+164 PDSTAVVIDV

-201 QLNSVF
+201 QLNSTF

-289 GIQDYTLANRWRME
+289 GIQNYTLANRWRME

-310 QRGELVE
+310 KRGELVE
-317 PVKPIVF
+317 PVKPIGF

-338 KEGTLRWNEAFEK
+338 KEGTLRWNAAFEK

-473 DSLRSAS
+473 DSVRCAS
-480 FTNTYGT
+480 LTNTYGT

-674 LSKTDLKKNFTM
+674 LSKTDLRKNFTM

-738 TGRALTD
+738 KGRALTD

>member
-1 MKHELFKT
+1 
-9 VCMKKWMIVLLAM
+9 MKKWMLVLFVALFVLPCSREA
-22 IIVMP
+22 
-27 LSSDLY
+27 D
-33 AASKKKKKKGT
+33 AAGRKKKGKNA
-44 ATATLPTPKKVS
+44 ATAKVTEKKS
-56 PYEKLLKGKNVETS
+56 AYDKLFQKESCETV
-70 KSDFITLHKVG
+70 KSNFITLHKVDG
-81 SKLYFEIP
+81 KLYFEIP
-89 LKYME
+89 MKYLG
-94 REILLASTVTNVTS
+94 REMLFASTLTSTSSNDFCDVGYKQNDPLHVRFTKIDSTIYLNEVNAFVTS
-108 PEFCD
+108 
-113 IGYKANNPLHLKFT
+113 NPKEP
-127 KRDSSIFLRYVSTG
+127 S
-141 VTTDN
+141 
-146 LQKAMNNVY
+146 LQKAIDKNFADAV
-155 GDPILYAYD
+155 LYSYKIAAYT
-164 VKAYNPDSTAVVIDV
+164 PDSTAVVIDV

-201 QLNSVF
+201 QLNSTF

-289 GIQDYTLANRWRME
+289 GIQNYTLANRWRME

-310 QRGELVE
+310 KRGELVE

-338 KEGTLRWNEAFEK
+338 KEGTLRWNAAFEK

-548 EKAGDPRYRYGRQ
+548 EKAGDPRYCYGRQ

-674 LSKTDLKKNFTM
+674 LSKTDLRKNFTM

-738 TGRALTD
+738 KGRALTD

>member
-1 MKHELFKT
+1 
-9 VCMKKWMIVLLAM
+9 MKKWMLVLFVALFVLPCSREA
-22 IIVMP
+22 
-27 LSSDLY
+27 D
-33 AASKKKKKKGT
+33 AAGRKKKGKNA
-44 ATATLPTPKKVS
+44 ATAKVTEKKS
-56 PYEKLLKGKNVETS
+56 AYDKLFQKESCETV
-70 KSDFITLHKVG
+70 KSNFITLHKVDG
-81 SKLYFEIP
+81 KLYFEIP
-89 LKYME
+89 MKYLG
-94 REILLASTVTNVTS
+94 REMLFASTLTSTSSNDFCDVGYKQNDPLHVRFTKIDSTIYLNEVNAFVTS
-108 PEFCD
+108 
-113 IGYKANNPLHLKFT
+113 NPKEP
-127 KRDSSIFLRYVSTG
+127 S
-141 VTTDN
+141 
-146 LQKAMNNVY
+146 LQKAIDKNFADAV
-155 GDPILYAYD
+155 LYSYKIAAYT
-164 VKAYNPDSTAVVIDV
+164 PDSTAVVIDV

-201 QLNSVF
+201 QLNSTF

-283 VSTEKD
+283 ISTEKD
-289 GIQDYTLANRWRME
+289 GIQNYTLANRWRME

-310 QRGELVE
+310 KRGELVE

-338 KEGTLRWNEAFEK
+338 KEGTLRWNAAFEK

-686 GVDMTPVLQ
+686 GVYMTPVLQ

-738 TGRALTD
+738 KGRALTD

>member
-1 MKHELFKT
+1 
-9 VCMKKWMIVLLAM
+9 MKKWMLVLFVALFVLPYSWEA
-22 IIVMP
+22 
-27 LSSDLY
+27 D
-33 AASKKKKKKGT
+33 AAGRKKKGKNA
-44 ATATLPTPKKVS
+44 ATAKVTEKKS
-56 PYEKLLKGKNVETS
+56 AYDKLFQKESCETV
-70 KSDFITLHKVG
+70 KSNFITLHKVDG
-81 SKLYFEIP
+81 KLYFEIP
-89 LKYME
+89 MKYLG
-94 REILLASTVTNVTS
+94 REMLFASTLTSTSSNDFCDVGYKQNDPLHVRFTKIDSTIYLNEVNAFVTS
-108 PEFCD
+108 
-113 IGYKANNPLHLKFT
+113 NPKEP
-127 KRDSSIFLRYVSTG
+127 S
-141 VTTDN
+141 
-146 LQKAMNNVY
+146 LQKAIDKNFADAV
-155 GDPILYAYD
+155 LYSYKIAAYT
-164 VKAYNPDSTAVVIDV
+164 PDSTAVVIDV

-201 QLNSVF
+201 QLNSTF

-289 GIQDYTLANRWRME
+289 GIQNYTLANRWRME

-310 QRGELVE
+310 KRGELVE

-338 KEGTLRWNEAFEK
+338 KEGTLRWNAAFEK

-674 LSKTDLKKNFTM
+674 LSKTDLRKNFTM

-738 TGRALTD
+738 KGRALTD

-764 AGAGALR
+764 AGAEALR

>member
-1 MKHELFKT
+1 
-9 VCMKKWMIVLLAM
+9 MKKWMLVLFVALFVLPCSREA
-22 IIVMP
+22 
-27 LSSDLY
+27 D
-33 AASKKKKKKGT
+33 AAGRKKKGKNA
-44 ATATLPTPKKVS
+44 ATAKVTEKKS
-56 PYEKLLKGKNVETS
+56 AYDKLFQKESCETV
-70 KSDFITLHKVG
+70 KSNFITLHKVDG
-81 SKLYFEIP
+81 KLYFEIP
-89 LKYME
+89 MKYLG
-94 REILLASTVTNVTS
+94 REMLFASTLTSTSSNDFCDVGYKQNDPLHVRFTKIDSTIYLNEVNAFVTS
-108 PEFCD
+108 
-113 IGYKANNPLHLKFT
+113 NPKEP
-127 KRDSSIFLRYVSTG
+127 S
-141 VTTDN
+141 
-146 LQKAMNNVY
+146 LQKAIDKNFADAV
-155 GDPILYAYD
+155 LYSYKIAAYT
-164 VKAYNPDSTAVVIDV
+164 PDSTAVVIDV

-201 QLNSVF
+201 QLNSTF

-289 GIQDYTLANRWRME
+289 GIQNYTLANRWRME

-338 KEGTLRWNEAFEK
+338 KEGTLRWNAAFEK

-674 LSKTDLKKNFTM
+674 LSKTDLRKNFTM

-738 TGRALTD
+738 KGRALTD